1 MNLSNKKISIRSC
14 WRKSKVKEEAMEKTT
29 VKQIHERLT
38 KGEPTS
44 APTHIFDRGTGR
56 IHRVE
61 VHRHL
66 QAVRKEAEEFRWK
79 KRFEAIQ
86 PKPQAKK

>member
-1 MNLSNKKISIRSC
+1 M
-14 WRKSKVKEEAMEKTT
+14 KTKT
-29 VKQIHERLT
+29 IGEIHKQLT
-38 KGEPTS
+38 KGES
-44 APTHIFDRGTGR
+44 SSSVPTHILDKGTGR

-61 VHRHL
+61 IHRHL

-86 PKPQAKK
+86 PPIKK

>member
-1 MNLSNKKISIRSC
+1 
-14 WRKSKVKEEAMEKTT
+14 METT
-29 VKQIHERLT
+29 IKQTHERLT
-38 KGEPTS
+38 KSEPASSST
-44 APTHIFDRGTGR
+44 PTHIFDRGTGR
-56 IHRVE
+56 IHHVE